1 MSHLVLSPGFDHVFS
16 LEYPFFF
23 FIIPTSLQLAS
34 TFHPLIELNLLNL
47 IQPLRFQA
55 YTYNMLQLICKFNFP
70 PLGSLGQGLY
80 CIYFGIF
87 GGYMVISDKRN
98 EWAKTFPLGPKN
110 SSLVNWKRRDLKS
123 RNFIWPRKGDS
134 LYPTVEFY
142 PKAKYKTSEDWKEG
156 KYISLQLE
164 READPKLGLTC
175 RPRAIPLWHRC
186 QPKQRNRLRG
196 GLADAELGKFQGQL
210 LGDKDSPPRICSI
223 LRLWSPEQRN
233 LLPIQE

>member
-1 MSHLVLSPGFDHVFS
+1 MPQYDINLTYIYVFRTISSLTFQIPFYCMLSYSCFFKCHIQFCLQVLITFSPWNT
-16 LEYPFFF
+16 PFFF

-98 EWAKTFPLGPKN
+98 E
-110 SSLVNWKRRDLKS
+110 
-123 RNFIWPRKGDS
+123 
-134 LYPTVEFY
+134 
-142 PKAKYKTSEDWKEG
+142 
-156 KYISLQLE
+156 
-164 READPKLGLTC
+164 
-175 RPRAIPLWHRC
+175 
-186 QPKQRNRLRG
+186 
-196 GLADAELGKFQGQL
+196 
-210 LGDKDSPPRICSI
+210 
-223 LRLWSPEQRN
+223 
-233 LLPIQE
+233 